1 MSDEANKALVE
12 LLDELSA
19 DEQLEVR
26 NLVESLLSRRR
37 ARPHHIP
44 RFDWAGALEDMRE
57 QWTSVDLQHEIGRL
71 GFGRR

>member
-19 DEQLEVR
+19 DELVEVR
-26 NLVESLLSRRR
+26 DFVDALVSRRR
-37 ARPHHIP
+37 GRPHHTP

-57 QWTSVDLQHEIGRL
+57 HWTSVDLQHEVGRL
-71 GFGRR
+71 RSEKE